1 MSFGRGLWRDNLDA
15 NSHLD
20 CRCPVGEGYGRRG
33 AAMMQ
38 SASVVL
44 LFQDKPV
51 AGEGRIQRN
60 FIAASDVWRD
70 NLPLFL
76 AWFGAGR

>member
-1 MSFGRGLWRDNLDA
+1 
-15 NSHLD
+15 
-20 CRCPVGEGYGRRG
+20 VGVGYGATIWMRTLTLIVGAQWARG
-33 AAMMQ
+33 TGGAAAMMQ